1 MRTIPKLERWWGKS
15 SNWKELTG
23 SKGASQASEEKEG
36 LGKPSCCGGGGGWLE
51 EAGDGGGTGSLP
63 YQAPEC
69 SLKSHPMNSDQRHEK
84 MQH

>member
-1 MRTIPKLERWWGKS
+1 MGKKQQLERADRFQ
-15 SNWKELTG
+15 G
-23 SKGASQASEEKEG
+23 SKPGLRGKGRLGQAK
-36 LGKPSCCGGGGGWLE
+36 LLRGGGGWLA